1 LRASNRVGKIALA
14 ATGLFTAFFV
24 AVTVF
29 GGTMDVITIMGPF
42 WFLTLLVGAATYA
55 AGAYVASRNDATIAT
70 IDLTSEDR
78 ITTAA

>member
-1 LRASNRVGKIALA
+1 
-14 ATGLFTAFFV
+14 
-24 AVTVF
+24 
-29 GGTMDVITIMGPF
+29 MDVITIMGPF